1 MQCFKCLYVVRVVAT
16 PPDNDAIRNRRQYD
30 FEIKVEKSRFN
41 FLEKFLFRS
50 ERCFD
55 QVSLWS
61 MMTPSNLVWCTHEI
75 VVEPIVMRGCGPM
88 KEPLCNSIASHFV
101 ECGVR
106 ELVTHHSLSS
116 LSALL
121 RRLQAS
127 STVEPV
133 Q

>member
-1 MQCFKCLYVVRVVAT
+1 
-16 PPDNDAIRNRRQYD
+16 
-30 FEIKVEKSRFN
+30 
-41 FLEKFLFRS
+41 
-50 ERCFD
+50 
-55 QVSLWS
+55 
-61 MMTPSNLVWCTHEI
+61 
-75 VVEPIVMRGCGPM
+75 M

-133 Q
+133 QQTVVSSAYRNKVPEGTASGMSLVYKLNRHGPRTDPCGMPQVTFSLFDWAEFTTVICDL